1 MKGEVIQSRITR
13 LRKRLVYFPVDYE
26 FFVMNTVRE
35 LLNWCS
41 VLVSTMAMHRESVEV
56 QGALLLDLYA
66 MVLQGVCLGVEALG
80 WHGYGFD
87 STCGRSQTCKVLAT
101 IRERGSI
108 GKRDLLR
115 DQQWLKAD
123 SRDRILTAFE
133 GEGIVRVTGH
143 EVIATPFTDYW
154 AQVCHRVGTDLPER
168 MWKADKTKFTTAPV
182 SH

>member
-1 MKGEVIQSRITR
+1 MSAWLRLDLMKGEVIQSRITR

-66 MVLQGVCLGVEALG
+66 MVLQGVCLGVQG
-80 WHGYGFD
+80 
-87 STCGRSQTCKVLAT
+87 
-101 IRERGSI
+101 
-108 GKRDLLR
+108 DLLR